1 MKKSATEQGR
11 RIVAVLCG
19 WAPVPED
26 APGWVDFALPVWWSV
41 LLLAA
46 LACGGYGVKFVYI
59 DF

>member
-1 MKKSATEQGR
+1 MARSAAERTKL
-11 RIVAVLCG
+11 IVAVLCG

-26 APGWVDFALPVWWSV
+26 APGWVDFALPVWWCA

-46 LACGGYGVKFVYI
+46 LACGGYGVKFVYV